1 MDQSNNDSMDRRA
14 MFKSLLLKVVL
25 LGATVV
31 LVLWIGWPMPS
42 PVPTDP
48 GHPVAQ
54 KVIPGFPAESP
65 GGAPVPEQ
73 TQSGRVAR
81 AGRSGPTAAVGV
93 LAPPLLERLDINRA
107 SLEELQTLPG
117 IGERLAKR
125 VIERR
130 SARGSF
136 HTVEDLLEV
145 KGIGVKRLNRLRP
158 FLTAGKE
165 SPNAGPARQSGRGSL
180 PEKRRL

>member
-1 MDQSNNDSMDRRA
+1 

-25 LGATVV
+25 LGATVAV
-31 LVLWIGWPMPS
+31 VLWIGWPMPS
-42 PVPTDP
+42 PAPSDP
-48 GHPVAQ
+48 GDPVAQ
-54 KVIPGFPAESP
+54 EVTQGFPAESP

-73 TQSGRVAR
+73 TQSGRFAHDR
-81 AGRSGPTAAVGV
+81 RSEPTSAGSPV
-93 LAPPLLERLDINRA
+93 PPLRERLDINRA
-107 SLEELQTLPG
+107 TVEELQTLPG

-165 SPNAGPARQSGRGSL
+165 SPNAGPARQSGRGGL
-180 PEKRRL
+180 PEKRKL